1 MKSEQMVKL
10 LYIDNWGGK
19 NYGCYPIST
28 PGESL
33 KDKLDASSLWQLF
46 KSEDHVDERND
57 NQCDIHRG
65 SDFTYKNHSND
76 KVINIYMTKSRSGK
90 TVNWAFHC
98 NFNDGIDF

>member
-1 MKSEQMVKL
+1 MNEIMSIEN
-10 LYIDNWGGK
+10 YTDTYGGR
-19 NYGCYPIST
+19 NYAEYPISIN
-28 PGESL
+28 GEKL
-33 KDKLDASSLWQLF
+33 KENLNNSKLWGKGEVTDYIDK
-46 KSEDHVDERND
+46 RND